1 VILLLGA
8 AVLIINAVV
17 DLVLGMLDPRSTIL
31 AA

>member
-1 VILLLGA
+1 
-8 AVLIINAVV
+8 VLVINAVV